1 VSTEAWIAL
10 IGVALTGSTSMTLV
24 AYYLG
29 RLSQR
34 VDGLEEWR
42 AEAKA
47 DLKII
52 RALLENLSGAINVRR
67 QP

>member
-1 VSTEAWIAL
+1 
-10 IGVALTGSTSMTLV
+10 MTLV

-52 RALLENLSGAINVRR
+52 RGLLENISGAINARKLER
-67 QP
+67 DR